1 MQAVQRTAS
10 WQVRGTNVAVSERIR
25 RLWELT
31 DAVQKDT
38 ALRLE
43 AEPAQPLTLAS
54 LAEAVSHRAGETG
67 SDRRFRILAALPRT
81 LADHQGWAAK
91 RSDERRVGKEGVSPC
106 RSRWVP

>member
-54 LAEAVSHRAGETG
+54 LAEAVSHRAGGTS
-67 SDRRFRILAALPRT
+67 SDRPFPVLAAPTRNMDIGRE
-81 LADHQGWAAK
+81 ACRD
-91 RSDERRVGKEGVSPC
+91 RVEAWQYRLV
-106 RSRWVP
+106 VE